1 MRKKVLITGGS
12 GFVGSHIADQLLNK
26 GFQPII
32 FDKVRS
38 KYLKKNQIFLKGD
51 ILNFGLLEKAIKGCD
66 YVYHFAGLS
75 DLNDAVKKPLKS
87 VKLNILATVKLLDL
101 CLKYK
106 IKQNR
111 KLIQSE

>member
-38 KYLKKNQIFLKGD
+38 KYLKKNQIFFS
-51 ILNFGLLEKAIKGCD
+51 N
-66 YVYHFAGLS
+66 
-75 DLNDAVKKPLKS
+75 
-87 VKLNILATVKLLDL
+87 
-101 CLKYK
+101 
-106 IKQNR
+106 
-111 KLIQSE
+111 